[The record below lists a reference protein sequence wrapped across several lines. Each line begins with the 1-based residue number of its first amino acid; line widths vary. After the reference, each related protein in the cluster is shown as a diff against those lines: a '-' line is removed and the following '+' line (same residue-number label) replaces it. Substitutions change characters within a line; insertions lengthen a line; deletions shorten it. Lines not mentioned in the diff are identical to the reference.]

1 MLSEI
6 GALVDDL
13 VPDWVCTL
21 PSHVTDAYSGKGSR
35 PLAAP
40 VIRVLLDAI
49 GYPGASVLEHELTF
63 GFPAIGHMPLGTG

>member
-13 VPDWVCTL
+13 VPDWANTL

-35 PLAAP
+35 PLTAP
-40 VIRVLLDAI
+40 VIRVCWTPSA
-49 GYPGASVLEHELTF
+49 T
-63 GFPAIGHMPLGTG
+63 PARPCSSTS